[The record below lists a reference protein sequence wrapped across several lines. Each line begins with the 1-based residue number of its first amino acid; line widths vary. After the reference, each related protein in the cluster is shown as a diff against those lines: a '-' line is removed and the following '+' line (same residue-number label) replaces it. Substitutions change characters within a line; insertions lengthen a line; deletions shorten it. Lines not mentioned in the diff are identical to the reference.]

1 MENHGREIGTG
12 HYGPNGDHFESEAKC
27 AVQGVSGQTED
38 RSVGAKVNRFQ
49 ALTTFINQQ
58 KAERDKLEM
67 ELKADGIRLP
77 GMTRARKVKAA
88 TRTRKAKG
96 DATASAE

>member
-1 MENHGREIGTG
+1 MEGRLEQDL
-12 HYGPNGDHFESEAKC
+12 NGIVTLVRDANSSQA
-27 AVQGVSGQTED
+27 D
-38 RSVGAKVNRFQ
+38 RDESVGAKVNRFQ